1 MRTRTPIEKTIRY
14 ATSVDELSDAWAFVM
29 EHLESVGDGPSI
41 SISPIWSGPE
51 FDERRFEVT
60 VSGMV
65 EA

>member
-14 ATSVDELSDAWAFVM
+14 STSVDELADAWAFVM
-29 EHLESVGDGPSI
+29 EHLDAVGQSPSI
-41 SISPIWSGPE
+41 SIGPVWAGPD
-51 FDERRFEVT
+51 FDQQHFEVT